1 LPRHDARFAVT
12 PAEKGSAF
20 VPVDSAQ
27 SRDVLLRSGRA
38 HRRPGNTVAWNGH
51 RLQIPKPPARAHFV
65 RAKVR
70 VYEYPGGALAIFHG
84 PRCLARWREG
94 EPTVE
99 TAIASSASPAFAPE
113 QACGRPGQAALARPT
128 HRTTETKAV
137 NLCATQTG
145 RYRCNRLI
153 HDMISFGIRES
164 GNSASTAPKS
174 LAAFGMP

>member
-1 LPRHDARFAVT
+1 MELALAGITDDLDAANAFIHDVYLPRHDARFAVT

-20 VPVDSAQ
+20 VPVEEAQ
-27 SRDVLLRSGRA
+27 WRDVLLRSGRA

-51 RLQIPKPPARAHFV
+51 RLQIPKHPARAHFV

-99 TAIASSASPAFAPE
+99 TAVAPPRPPLSRRSKPADGLDKLRLPAPPTE
-113 QACGRPGQAALARPT
+113 QRKQKRSIYVLPKPVATDVTGSF
-128 HRTTETKAV
+128 TT
-137 NLCATQTG
+137 
-145 RYRCNRLI
+145 
-153 HDMISFGIRES
+153 
-164 GNSASTAPKS
+164 
-174 LAAFGMP
+174 